1 MKQILD
7 YLAAL
12 EQNNDREWFH
22 AHKEEYHAA
31 ARQFEELVGVLLLRL
46 RELDGSIPPAKPGEL
61 CFKLMRDTRFSHD
74 KSPYNPAFRAHIGPK
89 GKLPIPVG
97 YFLFLRPGD
106 RSFLGG
112 GLFADCFKDATAMI
126 RERIAAQGG
135 EWGRLLGDPAF
146 ASRFTLQGARLKRV
160 PQGYESDHPQAEYL
174 KYKSWYLEVPVTD
187 RQLLGEGFLDEAVE
201 TFAAMRPFNGFLN
214 EALTDFVMPQRP
226 GK

>member
-22 AHKEEYHAA
+22 AHKEEYRAA
-31 ARQFEELVGVLLLRL
+31 TRQFEELVGALLLRL
-46 RELDGSIPPAKPGEL
+46 RELDGSIPPAEPKEL
-61 CFKLMRDTRFSHD
+61 CFKLMRDTRFSQD

-112 GLFADCFKDATAMI
+112 GLFADCFKDATAMV
-126 RERIAAQGG
+126 RQRIAAQGG

-146 ASRFTLQGARLKRV
+146 ASRFTLQGVRLKRV

-201 TFAAMRPFNGFLN
+201 TFVAMRPFNGFLN